1 MRVEAIRFEAE
12 GVLSFELRLLQGE
25 LVPVDAGAHVD
36 LHLPGGHTR
45 SYSLCNAPGETHR
58 YVVAVARD
66 AASRGGSAYLHE
78 YVRPGQVIDVS
89 GPRNNFA
96 LDRCAAHSVL
106 IAGGIGVTP
115 MYAMAQGLAATGRR
129 WEIHYAT
136 RTRRVAAFVPN
147 LTALAR
153 QGTVRLHFDDE
164 NGGRPLDLKAIIA
177 AAPAGSHFYCCGP
190 GAMIDAF
197 QGAAGGLPPGQVH
210 VEYFKAPA
218 RAPQDNVPGRFEV
231 MLARSGR
238 VLHVDEDRSILD
250 TLLDAGVDIPFSC
263 MEGICG
269 SCEVAV
275 IEGEPDHRDMLLSA
289 ADQKAGKKMMVCC
302 SRAKS
307 ERLVL
312 DV

>member
-12 GVLSFELRLLQGE
+12 GVLSFELCALQGTLAPAE
-25 LVPVDAGAHVD
+25 AGAHVD
-36 LHLPGGHTR
+36 LHLPGGHVR

-58 YVVAVARD
+58 YVVGVARD
-66 AASRGGSAYLHE
+66 PASRGGSAYLHE
-78 YVRPGQVIDVS
+78 YVRPGQVIEVS

-96 LDRCAAHSVL
+96 PDLGAPHSVL

-115 MYAMAQGLAATGRR
+115 LFAMVQGLVAAGRS
-129 WEIHYAT
+129 WEMHYAT
-136 RTRRVAAFVPN
+136 RTRRVAAFVP
-147 LTALAR
+147 ALER
-153 QGTVRLHFDDE
+153 LGVHGKLRLHFDDE
-164 NGGRPLDLKAIIA
+164 NAGRPLDLQSILA
-177 AAPAGSHFYCCGP
+177 AAPAGSHLYCCGP

-197 QGAAGGLPPGQVH
+197 QAAAAALPAEQVH

-218 RAPQDNVPGRFEV
+218 HSSDDSVPGRFEV

-238 VLHVDEDRSILD
+238 LLHVDEDRTILD
-250 TLLDAGVDIPFSC
+250 TLLDAGVDVPFSC

-275 IEGEPDHRDMLLSA
+275 IDGEPDHRDMVLSQ
-289 ADQKAGKKMMVCC
+289 ADQTAGKTIMVCC

-307 ERLVL
+307 QRLVL